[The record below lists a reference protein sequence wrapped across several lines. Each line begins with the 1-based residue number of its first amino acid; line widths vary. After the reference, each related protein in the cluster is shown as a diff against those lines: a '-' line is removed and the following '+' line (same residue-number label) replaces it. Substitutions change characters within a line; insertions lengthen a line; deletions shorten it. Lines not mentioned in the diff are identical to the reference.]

1 MLLYLSLY
9 REQFLY
15 LLFSLCLFF
24 SSYLLVC
31 IRVVLLHWAS
41 TGICSCAY
49 VFVILHWASTGICL
63 CAYVLLYCTGPL
75 RELLVS
81 VRVVILHWASTCIC
95 SCAYVYLHCS
105 WPRAARGIV
114 FRGLDWQQDGN
125 YCLLT
130 KNAERTNERTN
141 ERFFKFIFY

>member
-31 IRVVLLHWAS
+31 IRVVL
-41 TGICSCAY
+41 
-49 VFVILHWASTGICL
+49 LHWASTGICL

-105 WPRAARGIV
+105 WPRPAGGIV

-141 ERFFKFIFY
+141 ERFFKFFFLLKRVTE